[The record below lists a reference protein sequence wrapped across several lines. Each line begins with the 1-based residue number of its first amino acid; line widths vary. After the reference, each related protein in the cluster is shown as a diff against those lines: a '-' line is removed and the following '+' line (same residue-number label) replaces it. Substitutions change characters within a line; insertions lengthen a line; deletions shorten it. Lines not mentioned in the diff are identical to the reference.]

1 MVFSQKNDGEGF
13 WGEIP
18 PCEHL
23 VQIYYSDDLF
33 VASLEAFVAEGLEQ
47 DECVIVIAT
56 EIHLSNLESRLRKRG
71 CNLNRLDEQY
81 ITFDADETLSK
92 LMIERMPDET
102 LLEEFVTGL
111 IARTKGRRTRAFGE
125 MTTILWLS
133 GNQKAT
139 IQLEQLWNKITQR
152 EKFPLFCAYPIT
164 GHTEGAGNSLREICE
179 IHTKVILDLTD

>member
-1 MVFSQKNDGEGF
+1 MVSSQNNDGKIY

-18 PCEHL
+18 PCEHF

-47 DECVIVIAT
+47 GECVIVIAT
-56 EIHLSNLESRLRKRG
+56 KRHLSSLESRLRKRG
-71 CNLNRLDEQY
+71 CNINRSNEHY
-81 ITFDADETLSK
+81 IALDADEILSN
-92 LMIERMPDET
+92 LMIEGLPDET
-102 LLEEFVTGL
+102 LLEEFVTEL

-125 MTTILWLS
+125 MTAILWLS
-133 GNQKAT
+133 GNQEAT
-139 IQLEQLWNKITQR
+139 IRLEQLWNRIAQR

-164 GHTEGAGNSLREICE
+164 LHSEGAGNSLREICA